1 MKKHIGES
9 DDFVLKINC
18 KDHVL
23 IRKSPECR
31 FYYDDVFVEV
41 IADKRY
47 IIAEDSYEYGVY
59 PELSGALT
67 QIKTAAVNDVVASI
81 GAPGDKGGLLLL
93 FKKLDDTNIALY
105 IKTPRKKNGVLR
117 YDPYFGVAEMELHFG
132 DFIFEKNVSIKYV
145 DAGDGLEPCLHEY
158 IR

>member
-1 MKKHIGES
+1 MGKYFSECDG
-9 DDFVLKINC
+9 FVLKINC

-67 QIKTAAVNDVVASI
+67 QIKTTAVNDVVASI

-93 FKKLDDTNIALY
+93 FKKLDDNIALY
-105 IKTPRKKNGVLR
+105 IKTPRKKTVYSATILIS
-117 YDPYFGVAEMELHFG
+117 ELLKWN
-132 DFIFEKNVSIKYV
+132 DI
-145 DAGDGLEPCLHEY
+145 LETLY
-158 IR
+158 LKKTFQ

>member
-9 DDFVLKINC
+9 DGFVLKINC

-67 QIKTAAVNDVVASI
+67 QIKTAAVNDVAASI
-81 GAPGDKGGLLLL
+81 GAPGDKGGILLL

-105 IKTPRKKNGVLR
+105 IKTPRKKTVYSATILIS
-117 YDPYFGVAEMELHFG
+117 ELLKWNY
-132 DFIFEKNVSIKYV
+132 I
-145 DAGDGLEPCLHEY
+145 LETLY
-158 IR
+158 LKKTFQ

>member
-9 DDFVLKINC
+9 DDLVLKINC

-105 IKTPRKKNGVLR
+105 IKTPRKKTVYSATILIS
-117 YDPYFGVAEMELHFG
+117 ELLKWNY
-132 DFIFEKNVSIKYV
+132 I
-145 DAGDGLEPCLHEY
+145 LETLY
-158 IR
+158 LKKTFQ

>member
-47 IIAEDSYEYGVY
+47 IIVEDSYEYGVY

-105 IKTPRKKNGVLR
+105 IKTPRKKTVYSATILIS
-117 YDPYFGVAEMELHFG
+117 ELLKWNY
-132 DFIFEKNVSIKYV
+132 I
-145 DAGDGLEPCLHEY
+145 LETLY
-158 IR
+158 LKKTFQ

>member
-67 QIKTAAVNDVVASI
+67 QIKTAAVNDVAASI

-105 IKTPRKKNGVLR
+105 IKTPRKKTVYSATILIS
-117 YDPYFGVAEMELHFG
+117 ELLKWNY
-132 DFIFEKNVSIKYV
+132 I
-145 DAGDGLEPCLHEY
+145 LETLY
-158 IR
+158 LKKTFQ

>member
-9 DDFVLKINC
+9 DGFVLKINC

-23 IRKSPECR
+23 IRKSHECR

-41 IADKRY
+41 
-47 IIAEDSYEYGVY
+47 IAEDSYEYGVY

-105 IKTPRKKNGVLR
+105 IKTPRKKTVYSATILIS
-117 YDPYFGVAEMELHFG
+117 ELLKWNY
-132 DFIFEKNVSIKYV
+132 I
-145 DAGDGLEPCLHEY
+145 LETLY
-158 IR
+158 LKKTFQ

>member
-67 QIKTAAVNDVVASI
+67 QIKTAAVNDVAASI

-105 IKTPRKKNGVLR
+105 IKTPRKKTVYSATILISELLKWNYILETL
-117 YDPYFGVAEMELHFG
+117 YFKKTFQ
-132 DFIFEKNVSIKYV
+132 
-145 DAGDGLEPCLHEY
+145 
-158 IR
+158 

>member
-67 QIKTAAVNDVVASI
+67 QIKTAAVNDVAASI
-81 GAPGDKGGLLLL
+81 GAPGDKGGLLLI

-105 IKTPRKKNGVLR
+105 IKTPRKKTVYSATILIS
-117 YDPYFGVAEMELHFG
+117 ELLKWNY
-132 DFIFEKNVSIKYV
+132 I
-145 DAGDGLEPCLHEY
+145 LETLY
-158 IR
+158 LKKTFQ

>member
-1 MKKHIGES
+1 M
-9 DDFVLKINC
+9 
-18 KDHVL
+18 L

-105 IKTPRKKNGVLR
+105 IKTPRKKTVYSATILIS
-117 YDPYFGVAEMELHFG
+117 ELLKWNY
-132 DFIFEKNVSIKYV
+132 I
-145 DAGDGLEPCLHEY
+145 LETLY
-158 IR
+158 LKKTFQ

>member
-9 DDFVLKINC
+9 DGFVLKINC

-47 IIAEDSYEYGVY
+47 IIAEDYYEYGVY

-81 GAPGDKGGLLLL
+81 GAPGDKCGLLLL

-105 IKTPRKKNGVLR
+105 IKTPRKKTVYSATILIS
-117 YDPYFGVAEMELHFG
+117 ELLKWNY
-132 DFIFEKNVSIKYV
+132 I
-145 DAGDGLEPCLHEY
+145 LETLY
-158 IR
+158 LKKTFQ

>member
-9 DDFVLKINC
+9 DGFVLKINC

-67 QIKTAAVNDVVASI
+67 QIRTAAVNDVVDSI
-81 GAPGDKGGLLLL
+81 GAPCDKGGLLLL

-105 IKTPRKKNGVLR
+105 IKTPRKKTVYSATILISDLLRWSDVLETL
-117 YDPYFGVAEMELHFG
+117 YLKKTFQ
-132 DFIFEKNVSIKYV
+132 
-145 DAGDGLEPCLHEY
+145 
-158 IR
+158 

>member
-47 IIAEDSYEYGVY
+47 IIAGDSYEYGVY

-67 QIKTAAVNDVVASI
+67 QIKTAAVNDVAASI

-105 IKTPRKKNGVLR
+105 IKTPRKKTVYSATILIS
-117 YDPYFGVAEMELHFG
+117 ELLKWNY
-132 DFIFEKNVSIKYV
+132 I
-145 DAGDGLEPCLHEY
+145 LETLY
-158 IR
+158 LKKTFQ

>member
-9 DDFVLKINC
+9 DGFVLKINC

-41 IADKRY
+41 
-47 IIAEDSYEYGVY
+47 IAEDSYEYGVY

-105 IKTPRKKNGVLR
+105 IKTPRKKTVYSATILIS
-117 YDPYFGVAEMELHFG
+117 ELLKWNY
-132 DFIFEKNVSIKYV
+132 I
-145 DAGDGLEPCLHEY
+145 LETLY
-158 IR
+158 LKKTFQ